1 MAFPTTNKLQ
11 AESIVTPREFNDEQ
25 YFAKSGADWRSA

>member
-1 MAFPTTNKLQ
+1 MARPTTNKLQ
-11 AESIVTPREFNDEQ
+11 ADPIVTPFEINDEQ